1 MRAISLACYSAPEQR
16 GLTKLVG
23 ITRAHIAGPQIVN
36 KLARCEEGRIRRC
49 AVAVILLPT
58 LLGVV

>member
-1 MRAISLACYSAPEQR
+1 VLFCTGAEGI
-16 GLTKLVG
+16 TKLVG
-23 ITRAHIAGPQIVN
+23 ITRAHTADPQIAN
-36 KLARCEEGRIRRC
+36 KLARCEEDRIRRC